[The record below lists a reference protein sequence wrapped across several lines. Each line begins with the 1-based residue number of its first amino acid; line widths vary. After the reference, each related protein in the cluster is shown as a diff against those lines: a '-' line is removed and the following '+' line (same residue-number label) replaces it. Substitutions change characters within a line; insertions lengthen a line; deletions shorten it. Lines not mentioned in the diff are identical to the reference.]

1 VIEAIPVR
9 INEPN
14 AVTVPVAVIL
24 ADDRA
29 IEPPVADTVA
39 SPNIEPDADI
49 NEKPS
54 AVTVVLQLT
63 SAFPNTSEPLVTTV
77 IVALQFIDALASAI
91 ENPEADTVASDVI
104 DAVKNCILLPIAVSV
119 ALELILP
126 DENCI
131 LFAIALNVAF
141 AVTEATPSCICP
153 VSARV
158 LNGTCDN
165 ALIPNINYSVIG

>member
-1 VIEAIPVR
+1 M
-9 INEPN
+9 
-14 AVTVPVAVIL
+14 L
-24 ADDRA
+24 AEDRA
-29 IEPPVADTVA
+29 IEPPVADTIA
-39 SPNIEPDADI
+39 SAYIEPDADI

-54 AVTVVLQLT
+54 AVTLAAQLT

-91 ENPEADTVASDVI
+91 ENPEAVTVASDEI

-119 ALELILP
+119 AVELILP

-131 LFAIALNVAF
+131 LFAFAVNVAF
-141 AVTEATPSCICP
+141 AATDATPSCICP
-153 VSARV
+153 VSTRV

-165 ALIPNINYSVIG
+165 ALIPNISYLLSHH